1 MIEYVLG
8 RGIVLMKKI
17 FKNKKVL
24 ICLVILFVLII
35 LGSGITCYFVI
46 KNKNKQ
52 NSNLKPNDHSSEV
65 IEKKETVKV
74 IFDANGGSAVGS
86 LEIEKGS
93 IIEKPEN
100 PTREGYQFVSWLYNE
115 EEFDFTTSIQENI
128 ILKAKWEKK
137 EEATDPS
144 SSGSNKQNNL
154 SGTTSGTSSGTSS
167 SSSNIDKFNLNDNV
181 SVTFNFMNWS
191 QPGGYYFITN
201 MDSVLPQLTGKKS
214 ITVGWDEDKV
224 GNGIDV
230 LLTDWEDALQK
241 FTFDTAKEENAKAVF
256 QKIESANQQGIQFT
270 PNISDHQFSYKYT
283 YLTVSHTS
291 YHSLNSAF
299 KANKNNLQNE
309 IDRTFSDAVYVILPG
324 YGVYPSYDELLTE
337 EICNEYHLVCSKW

>member
-1 MIEYVLG
+1 
-8 RGIVLMKKI
+8 MKKI

-24 ICLVILFVLII
+24 ICLGILLMLIV
-35 LGSGITCYFVI
+35 LGSGITYYFVI
-46 KNKNKQ
+46 KNKQ
-52 NSNLKPNDHSSEV
+52 TSNLTPNDNSSEV
-65 IEKKETVKV
+65 IEKKEIVKV

-93 IIEKPEN
+93 IIERPEN
-100 PTREGYQFVSWLYNE
+100 PIREGYQFVSWLYNK

-128 ILKAKWEKK
+128 MLKAKWEKK
-137 EEATDPS
+137 EEKPNNS
-144 SSGSNKQNNL
+144 SSSSNEQNNV

-167 SSSNIDKFNLNDNV
+167 SSSNIDKINLNDNI
-181 SVTFNFMNWS
+181 SVTLNFVNWS
-191 QPGGYYFITN
+191 QPGGYYFINN
-201 MDSVLPQLTGKKS
+201 MASVLPQLTGKKS

-224 GNGIDV
+224 GDGIDV
-230 LLTDWEDALQK
+230 LLSDWEDALQK
-241 FTFDTAKEENAKAVF
+241 FTFDTSKEENAKAVF
-256 QKIESANQQGIQFT
+256 QKIESANQKGIQFT
-270 PNISDHQFSYKYT
+270 PNISGHEFGYKYI
-283 YLTVSHTS
+283 YLTVSNTS

-309 IDRTFSDAVYVILPG
+309 IDSTFSDAIYVTLPG